1 MLMDFWT
8 HGIAISLIISVNN
21 EREFMS
27 VGERIKNRRIEL
39 GISQTQLAKKAS
51 LTSAS
56 ISQFESGSRKP
67 SFDVISKLALALE
80 INTDY
85 LLGNNY
91 KKEILVTIEPEYA
104 EMISIIKELS
114 EENKKLLLDF
124 LEFAKYRNEQQKKYG
139 SSD

>member
-8 HGIAISLIISVNN
+8 HGITISLIISVIN
-21 EREFMS
+21 EREIMS

-80 INTDY
+80 VNTDY

-91 KKEILVTIEPEYA
+91 EKEISVTIEPEYA

-124 LEFAKYRNEQQKKYG
+124 LEFAKYRNEKQKKC
-139 SSD
+139 

>member
-1 MLMDFWT
+1 MDFWT

>member
-8 HGIAISLIISVNN
+8 HGITISLIISVIN
-21 EREFMS
+21 EREIMS
-27 VGERIKNRRIEL
+27 VGERIKKRRIEL

-80 INTDY
+80 VNTDY

-91 KKEILVTIEPEYA
+91 EKEISVTIEPEYA

-124 LEFAKYRNEQQKKYG
+124 LEFAKYRNEKQKKC
-139 SSD
+139 

>member
-1 MLMDFWT
+1 
-8 HGIAISLIISVNN
+8 
-21 EREFMS
+21 MS

-39 GISQTQLAKKAS
+39 GITQTQLAKKAS

-85 LLGNNY
+85 LLGNNHE
-91 KKEILVTIEPEYA
+91 KGISVTIEPEYV
-104 EMISIIKELS
+104 EIISIIKDLS

-124 LEFAKYRNEQQKKYG
+124 LEFAKYRNEQQKKC
-139 SSD
+139 

>member
-1 MLMDFWT
+1 MGFWK
-8 HGIAISLIISVNN
+8 HGRAISLIISVNN
-21 EREFMS
+21 ERKFMS

-85 LLGNNY
+85 LLGNNHE
-91 KKEILVTIEPEYA
+91 KGKSVTIEPEYA
-104 EMISIIKELS
+104 EIISIIKELS

-124 LEFAKYRNEQQKKYG
+124 LEFAKYRNEQQKKR
-139 SSD
+139 